1 MPGIRKETTPI
12 TVDTPWFRSGA
23 VELGDLTVAFETIR
37 KERDSAPAFKGL
49 PDDSCPC
56 PHWGLVTSGRLTL
69 RYRDHDETFES
80 GDVYYAAPGHLP
92 RGTAGTELITFSP
105 TVELEKVNAVLAKN
119 RARLG
124 APEQPDINLTST

>member
-1 MPGIRKETTPI
+1 MSCAKSRGQTVKTPGRATTFQRK
-12 TVDTPWFRSGA
+12 SG
-23 VELGDLTVAFETIR
+23 
-37 KERDSAPAFKGL
+37 
-49 PDDSCPC
+49 SC
-56 PHWGLVTSGRLTL
+56 
-69 RYRDHDETFES
+69 
-80 GDVYYAAPGHLP
+80 APGHLP